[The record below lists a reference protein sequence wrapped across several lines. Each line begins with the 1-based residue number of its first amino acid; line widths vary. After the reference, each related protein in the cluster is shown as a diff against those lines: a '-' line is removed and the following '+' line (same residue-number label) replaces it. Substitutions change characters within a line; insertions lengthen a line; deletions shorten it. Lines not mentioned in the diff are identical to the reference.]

1 MVAMTAAA
9 TWTQAAATARATAL
23 SGRVILGAAGGDPR
37 ATVGHDVDGIK
48 IGRRGVTFPFPVALE
63 PGRFAWVELSL
74 GGRVI
79 KPLVAVLGSQ
89 DGVVSAR
96 IVHCFPEH
104 QRALDAHL
112 ASASGY

>member
-1 MVAMTAAA
+1 MAAV
-9 TWTQAAATARATAL
+9 WTQGAVGASRGSGLA
-23 SGRVILGAAGGDPR
+23 GRVIIGDAAGGPR
-37 ATVGHDVDGIK
+37 ATTGYDVEGIK

-74 GGRVI
+74 GGGRVI
-79 KPLVAVLGSQ
+79 KPLVAVLGAQ